1 MASRVEQTED
11 RVTEK
16 HEYKNDDELS
26 GSNVIEKKI
35 FEDSKQQISET
46 NERESFERYDRNTFT
61 NFKKDMAL
69 LQFGSFQR
77 SE

>member
-1 MASRVEQTED
+1 M
-11 RVTEK
+11 
-16 HEYKNDDELS
+16 
-26 GSNVIEKKI
+26 IEKKI

-69 LQFGSFQR
+69 L
-77 SE
+77 